1 MPFTAKHP
9 QRIARLSYALI
20 AVLAFIADQVTKGL
34 IERRIG
40 LYEVV
45 KVIPHFLN
53 FTHSQNPGAAFGL
66 FAESPALWKTVLLI
80 VVSGLMIAAVLAVVW
95 RSPRLD
101 WKTGAGLAL
110 IMGGAI
116 SNLVDR
122 IRYGRVTDFIDVYY
136 RSYHWYT
143 FNVADS
149 AIVVGA
155 FLLILK
161 VGFSRDEV
169 ARAAQSG

>member
-1 MPFTAKHP
+1 MPQNRHLVRFAY
-9 QRIARLSYALI
+9 LLI
-20 AVLAFIADQVTKGL
+20 AGLTFFADQLTKSL
-34 IERRIG
+34 IEHRIG

-45 KVIPHFLN
+45 PVIPHFFNL
-53 FTHSQNPGAAFGL
+53 THSENPGAAFGL
-66 FAESPALWKTVLLI
+66 FSESPSLWKTVLLI
-80 VVSGLMIAAVLAVVW
+80 VVSALMIGAVLAAVW
-95 RSPRLD
+95 RSHQLD

-110 IMGGAI
+110 IVGGAM

-122 IRYGRVTDFIDVYY
+122 IRFGRVTDFLDVYY
-136 RSYHWYT
+136 QSFHWYT

-161 VGFSRDEV
+161 VGFSDERV
-169 ARAAQSG
+169 AAKTHD

>member
-1 MPFTAKHP
+1 MSQSRKFV
-9 QRIARLSYALI
+9 RCVYVLI
-20 AVLAFIADQVTKGL
+20 AGLAFFADQFTKSL
-34 IERRIG
+34 IEHRIG

-45 KVIPHFLN
+45 PVIPHFFNL
-53 FTHSQNPGAAFGL
+53 THSENPGAAFGL
-66 FAESPALWKTVLLI
+66 FSESPSLWKTVLLI
-80 VVSGLMIAAVLAVVW
+80 VVSALMIGAVLAAVW
-95 RSPRLD
+95 RSHQLD

-110 IMGGAI
+110 IMGGAM

-122 IRYGRVTDFIDVYY
+122 IRFGRVTDFLDVYY

-149 AIVVGA
+149 AIVIGA

-161 VGFSRDEV
+161 VGFSDGSV
-169 ARAAQSG
+169 AAKTHD